1 MTKIDQTAQPI
12 KDDQTLKAVM
22 NYFEYATKNRLLI
35 AYGLNSGLRI
45 SDMLQLRVSDVRQGC
60 WVGHEKKTSKKRK
73 VAFNDHLQ
81 NELNSYVIK
90 ENLEN
95 DDYIFN
101 GTSTKKAMSR
111 VAAHKILKKVA
122 DGLGL
127 EHFSAHSLRKTF
139 GYRWYY
145 IEHKDI
151 AFLMDTFN
159 HSSIQMTLKYIGLDD
174 EKRDNAYKSIA
185 IGY

>member
-1 MTKIDQTAQPI
+1 MTKDQTAQPI
-12 KDDQTLKAVM
+12 KDDKTLKKVM
-22 NYFEYATKNRLLI
+22 DYFDYATKNRLLI

-45 SDMLQLRVSDVRQGC
+45 SDMLQLRVSDVKKGF
-60 WVGHEKKTSKKRK
+60 WLGNEKKTSKRRR
-73 VAFNDHLQ
+73 VSFNSYLQ
-81 NELNSYVIK
+81 NELNSYILK
-90 ENLEN
+90 ENLADNE
-95 DDYIFN
+95 YIFY
-101 GTSTKKAMSR
+101 GISKDKAMSR

-145 IEHKDI
+145 IECKDI

-174 EKRDNAYKSIA
+174 EQRDNAYKSIA